1 MTIQPFDNDAFEE
14 FMRQTTPGAPSQ
26 TSKPTDS
33 PLLDAPLAAVPK
45 GDDMAVEEQ
54 ERPPIRLGTPPRTTP
69 QVVLPDDYLPAL
81 QGAQSQ
87 YSIIQPIGRGGMST
101 VYLAYQPAMQ
111 RNVAIKVL
119 PPHLTRD
126 PHTAARFRQEAEVA
140 ARLEH
145 QNILPIYDV
154 GEAREFRYI
163 VMRYVPTGSLRH
175 RLDTGSL
182 TPASAYKIVV
192 QVARALEYAH
202 KQNVIHC
209 DVKPSNVLID
219 LGEQAYLT
227 DFGIARVLQQDLG
240 ANALNNAVGGTPG
253 YMSPEQIRGDTVD
266 NRADI
271 YALGALIVE
280 MLSGIADRSR
290 NDPTQSSAPAK
301 LAPDARVPRADLP
314 EPILKVIRRA
324 MAHSPAARFQT
335 VADFSAALADAFQ
348 LAPKSWLDTGQSNA
362 LLPPSGLADV
372 LSTEPTELLL
382 RGATE
387 EAFAAPPPAAPRST
401 PPSAPPPFLPGIS
414 IQDSLPRNGSAAI
427 QADFKPRSQPESAGR
442 LLAKRRQTQR
452 NWIDRLL
459 WHLFGEK

>member
-1 MTIQPFDNDAFEE
+1 
-14 FMRQTTPGAPSQ
+14 MRQTTPGAPS
-26 TSKPTDS
+26 STDH
-33 PLLDAPLAAVPK
+33 PAGPAPSDVNGPFPGGPPAAVPK
-45 GDDMAVEEQ
+45 GDDMAVA
-54 ERPPIRLGTPPRTTP
+54 ERARAPILLGTPPRTTP
-69 QVVLPDDYLPAL
+69 SATLTGDLPDL
-81 QGAQSQ
+81 QGQQSQ
-87 YSIIQPIGRGGMST
+87 YALIQPIGRGGMST

-119 PPHLTRD
+119 PPQLTRD

-145 QNILPIYDV
+145 QNVLPIYDV
-154 GEAREFRYI
+154 GEAREFKYI

-182 TPASAYKIVV
+182 TPASAYKIIV

-227 DFGIARVLQQDLG
+227 DFGIARVLQQGQGPD
-240 ANALNNAVGGTPG
+240 ALNAIGGTPG

-266 NRADI
+266 SRADI
-271 YALGALIVE
+271 YALGALVLE
-280 MLSGIADRSR
+280 MLSGIAGRPT
-290 NDPTQSSAPAK
+290 NEPTQTTASPARAAP
-301 LAPDARVPRADLP
+301 VPRAGLP

-324 MAHSPAARFQT
+324 MAQSPTARYQT
-335 VADFSAALADAFQ
+335 VAEFSTALGDAFQ
-348 LAPKSWLDTGQSNA
+348 LAPKSWLETGQSNA
-362 LLPPSGLADV
+362 LFPPSGLADV

-382 RGATE
+382 RDVT
-387 EAFAAPPPAAPRST
+387 EAFAGPAAPPVPR
-401 PPSAPPPFLPGIS
+401 PPPPTAPPPFLPAIS
-414 IQDSLPRNGSAAI
+414 IPDSMPRNSSAAVPV
-427 QADFKPRSQPESAGR
+427 QAKLPALSIPPASSEPAGR

-459 WHLFGEK
+459 WQLFGEK